1 MTTSPAVVT
10 RIQHLRDEIDRH
22 NYQYYVLDDPLISDA
37 DYDQLF
43 RELSALEERH
53 PELRSPTSPT
63 QRVGEGA
70 KTTFLPIEF
79 SVPMLSLGNAFSDE
93 DVIAFDKRLKERLIS
108 EGFSSPQI
116 EYVCELKFDG
126 LAINLRYE
134 KGALV
139 NAATRGDGQI
149 GEDVTPNVRTIK
161 QIPLR
166 LRKVVP
172 SVLEVRGEVI
182 MFKDDFLKLNQ
193 QILETGEKKT
203 FFNSRNAAAGS
214 LRQTNNQI
222 TNKRRLKFFAYDIGE
237 VGEDLDVPG
246 SFIGLLDWL
255 KEIGFPVDKHRRLA
269 KSVDELIQFYQYVLR
284 NRPNLDFEI
293 DGVVY
298 RVNDRS
304 FQNALG
310 FVSRAPRYAIAHKFP
325 AEEAQTEVL
334 GIEVQVGRTGALTPV
349 ARLKPVFVGGVTVTN
364 ATLHNEDD
372 VRRKDVWSGDTVV
385 VRRAGDVIPEVV
397 RVAHRERRQS
407 IDQFKMPERCPV
419 CDSQVVRLEGE
430 AVTRCTGGL
439 FCPAQRKQA
448 LLHYASRRAMDIE
461 GLGEKLV
468 DQLVDRGI
476 IHTPADFYRIGL
488 VALQNLLESVQLSS
502 GSLVE
507 SVQPGQYRKLANFI
521 KDLGVELR
529 DEKQAVQLLEHF
541 NNSPK
546 DLYELN
552 LIALADMERM
562 GAKSAQNVLAAIE
575 KSRRQSLARFIFA
588 LGIPGVGEEVAKIL
602 ARHFNSLDAIMS
614 ADWTSITEQ
623 KKAIQKENVI
633 RKRKDELLL
642 PQLLEGIGPELMD
655 SLTKF
660 FAESHNREVIVQLTG
675 PNAVQL
681 EAQAPGAT
689 YGLGRLLG
697 KTFVLTGILPNLAR
711 EEAKQRIEAQGGRV
725 TGSVS
730 KKTDYVVAG
739 AEPGSK
745 YDNAVQI
752 GIAVIDEDGLLELL
766 EKG

>member
-1 MTTSPAVVT
+1 MSAPSASVKQRVES
-10 RIQHLRDEIDRH
+10 LRADIECH
-22 NYQYYVLDDPLISDA
+22 NHQYYALDAPLVSDA
-37 DYDQLF
+37 EYDQLF

-93 DVIAFDKRLKERLIS
+93 DVIAFDKRLKDRLVT

-116 EYVCELKFDG
+116 EYACELKFDG

-134 KGALV
+134 KGILV
-139 NAATRGDGQI
+139 NAATRGDGQV

-166 LRKVVP
+166 LRNVVP

-182 MFKDDFLKLNQ
+182 MFKDDFSKLNQ
-193 QILETGEKKT
+193 QKLETREKT
-203 FFNSRNAAAGS
+203 FANPRNAAAGS
-214 LRQTNNQI
+214 LRQTNSEI
-222 TNKRRLKFFAYDIGE
+222 TSRRRLKFFAYDIGE
-237 VGEDLDVPG
+237 AGEDLDVPS
-246 SFIGLLDWL
+246 SFIGLLTWL
-255 KEIGFPVDKHRRLA
+255 KDIGFPIDNHRRLA
-269 KSVDELIQFYQYVLR
+269 KSVDELIQFYRYVLR
-284 NRPNLDFEI
+284 VRSDLDFEI

-304 FQNALG
+304 FQDTLG
-310 FVSRAPRYAIAHKFP
+310 FVSRSPRYAIAHKFP

-334 GIEVQVGRTGALTPV
+334 AIGVQVGRTGAMTPV
-349 ARLKPVFVGGVTVTN
+349 ARLKPIFVGGVTVTN

-372 VRRKDVWSGDTVV
+372 VQRKGVWSGDTVV

-397 RVAHRERRQS
+397 RVALQGRRQS
-407 IDQFKMPERCPV
+407 MDQFKMPERCPV

-430 AVTRCTGGL
+430 AVARCSGGL

-461 GLGEKLV
+461 GMGEKLV
-468 DQLVDRGI
+468 DQLVEHGI
-476 IHTPADFYRIGL
+476 VHTPADFYRIGL
-488 VALQNLLESVQLSS
+488 VAIQKLLESVQLNS

-507 SVQPGQYRKLANFI
+507 SVQPIQYKKVANFI
-521 KDLGVELR
+521 RGLGFEIV
-529 DEKQAVQLLEHF
+529 DDKQAVQLLEHF
-541 NNSPK
+541 NNSPT
-546 DLYELN
+546 DLYRLN
-552 LIALADMERM
+552 LITLAEMERM
-562 GAKSAQNVLAAIE
+562 AEKSAQNVLAEIE
-575 KSRRQSLARFIFA
+575 KSRKQSLARFIFA

-602 ARHFNSLDAIMS
+602 ARHFGSLDAIMS
-614 ADWTSITEQ
+614 ADWTGIAE
-623 KKAIQKENVI
+623 KKKTIQRENAN
-633 RKRKDELLL
+633 RKRKGESLL
-642 PQLLEGIGPELMD
+642 PQLIEGIGPELMD

-660 FAESHNREVIVQLTG
+660 FAESHNREVIAQLTG

-681 EAQAPGAT
+681 DVQAPSAT
-689 YGLGRLLG
+689 YELGRLTG
-697 KTFVLTGILPNLAR
+697 KTFVITGTLPNLAR

-739 AEPGSK
+739 AEPGGK
-745 YDNAVQI
+745 YDKAVQL
-752 GIAVIDEDGLLELL
+752 GIIVLDEDGLLELL
-766 EKG
+766 KKE